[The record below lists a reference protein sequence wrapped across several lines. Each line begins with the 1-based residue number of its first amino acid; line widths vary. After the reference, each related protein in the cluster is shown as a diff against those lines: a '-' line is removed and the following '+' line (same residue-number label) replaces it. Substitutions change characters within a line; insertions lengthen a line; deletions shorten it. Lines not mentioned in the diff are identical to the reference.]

1 MGIFDGCLLACDI
14 DGTLVEDGFINPRN
28 LEKIDYFFK
37 EGGMFSLSTGRS
49 VVAISE
55 VLSILKKVSPS
66 IVANGCM
73 IYDYEN
79 EKSLYE
85 AYISSNDYTITKQIV
100 ESDMNIGVEIHS
112 GKNVFAVRCTSESDD
127 HQSYEKMQVEKISFD
142 EACKHKWNKAI
153 FMFDSLEDR
162 ETFKKVTCIKSENSD
177 FIDTCA
183 TFGGRTRYYYEQ
195 LPKGVSKAETLLQL
209 KNILAVK
216 NGGLFAIGDYYNDLG
231 MIKCAD
237 IGAATAQAPDDIKMF
252 AEFVAGSCKD
262 GAVADFIEYLTNK
275 FSAK

>member
-14 DGTLVEDGFINPRN
+14 DGTLVENGFINPRN
-28 LEKIDYFFK
+28 LQKIEYFFK
-37 EGGMFSLSTGRS
+37 EGGKFSLSTGRS
-49 VVAISE
+49 VGAISD
-55 VLSILKKVSPS
+55 VLKSLKKISPS

-85 AYISSNDYTITKQIV
+85 AYISSEDYSITKQIV
-100 ESDMNIGVEIHS
+100 ENKMNIGVEIHS
-112 GKNVFAVRCTSESDD
+112 GDNVFAVRCTNESDD
-127 HQSYEKMQVEKISFD
+127 HQSYEKIIAQKVSFD
-142 EACKHKWNKAI
+142 YACNFKWNKAI
-153 FMFDSLEDR
+153 FMFDSFDDR
-162 ETFKKVTCIKSENSD
+162 ELFKKSVSIESENSD

-195 LPKGVSKAETLLQL
+195 LPKGVSKAETLLKL
-209 KNILAVK
+209 KNILSIK
-216 NGGLFAIGDYYNDLG
+216 DGGLFAIGDYYNDLG

-237 IGAATAQAPDDIKMF
+237 IGAATLDAPDDIKMF
-252 AEFVAGSCKD
+252 AEFVTGSCKD
-262 GAVADFIEYLTNK
+262 GAVADFIEYLTGK

>member
-14 DGTLVEDGFINPRN
+14 DGTLVENGFINPRN
-28 LEKIDYFFK
+28 IEKIDYFFK
-37 EGGMFSLSTGRS
+37 EGGKFSLSTGRS
-49 VVAISE
+49 VGAISD
-55 VLSILKKVSPS
+55 VLRKIKKVSPS

-73 IYDYEN
+73 IYDYDS

-85 AYISSNDYTITKQIV
+85 AHISRDDYPITRQIV
-100 ESDMNIGVEIHS
+100 ESEMNIGVEIHS
-112 GKNVFAVRCTSESDD
+112 GQNVFAVRCTSESDD
-127 HQSYEKMQVEKISFD
+127 HQSYEKIKAEKISFD
-142 EACKHKWNKAI
+142 DACKHKWNKAI

-162 ETFKKVTCIKSENSD
+162 EKFKKSACITSDNSD

-195 LPKGVSKAETLLQL
+195 LPKGVSKAETLLIL
-209 KNILAVK
+209 KDILSIK
-216 NGGLFAIGDYYNDLG
+216 DGGLFAIGDYYNDLG

-237 IGAATAQAPDDIKMF
+237 IGAATSEAPDDIKRF
-252 AEFVAGSCKD
+252 AEFVTGSCLD
-262 GAVADFIEYLTNK
+262 GAVADFIEYLTSK

>member
-14 DGTLVEDGFINPRN
+14 DGTLVENGFINHRN

-37 EGGMFSLSTGRS
+37 EGGRFSLSTGRS
-49 VVAISE
+49 VGAISE

-79 EKSLYE
+79 DLSLYE
-85 AYISSNDYTITKQIV
+85 AFIPKEDYSLTRQIV
-100 ESDMNIGVEIHS
+100 ENKMNIGVEIHS
-112 GKNVFAVRCTSESDD
+112 GKNVFAVRCTSESED
-127 HQSYEKMQVEKISFD
+127 HQSYEKMLVDKVSFD
-142 EACKHKWNKAI
+142 EACNHKWNKAI
-153 FMFDSLEDR
+153 YMFDSLEDR
-162 ETFKKVTCIKSENSD
+162 EKFKKSFCIKSDNSD

-195 LPKGVSKAETLLQL
+195 LPKGISKAETLLLL
-209 KNILAVK
+209 KSILNIK
-216 NGGLFAIGDYYNDLG
+216 DGGLFAIGDYYNVLG

-237 IGAATAQAPDDIKMF
+237 IGAATAEAPDDIKKF

-262 GAVADFIEYLTNK
+262 GAVADFIEYLTSK

>member
-14 DGTLVEDGFINPRN
+14 DGTLMENGFINPRN
-28 LEKIDYFFK
+28 IEKIEFFFR
-37 EGGMFSLSTGRS
+37 EGGKFSLSTGRS
-49 VVAISE
+49 VGAISL
-55 VLSILKKVSPS
+55 VLNQLKNISPS

-79 EKSLYE
+79 NISLYE
-85 AYISSNDYTITKQIV
+85 AYIPSEDYPLTRQIIDS
-100 ESDMNIGVEIHS
+100 EMNIGVEIHS
-112 GKNVFAVRCTSESDD
+112 GKNVFAVRCTAESDD
-127 HQSYEKMQVEKISFD
+127 HQSYELMQVEKVSFD

-162 ETFKKVTCIKSENSD
+162 ESFKSGFSKNSAKSD

-195 LPKGVSKAETLLQL
+195 LPKGISKAETLLHL
-209 KNILAVK
+209 KNILGVK
-216 NGGLFAIGDYYNDLG
+216 KGGLFAIGDYYNDLG

-237 IGAATAQAPDDIKMF
+237 IGAATAEAPDDIKQF

-262 GAVADFIEYLTNK
+262 GAVADFIEYLTGK